1 MAQGIQL
8 FGADGALTY
17 SSSDVT
23 WNQVAFFRV
32 SGGTS
37 VTNSYP
43 IIYGREVLTLQLLIN
58 APPTDRRALAH
69 NVTVSGQDVSV
80 SGGSEDAYI
89 SVLFR

>member
-32 SGGTS
+32 SGNTS